1 MSVATVS
8 ECPVCAGSVDVP
20 ADVMLGELLDCAG
33 CGAELEVARLDG
45 GVELTE
51 APMAGEDWGE

>member
-8 ECPVCAGSVDVP
+8 ECPVCVGAVDVP
-20 ADVMLGELLDCAG
+20 ADVMLGELLDCAS
-33 CGAELEVARLDG
+33 CGAELEVTGLESG
-45 GVELTE
+45 LELSE